1 MSLTRLQGHSAR
13 SPVPRCVAGCQRPFS
28 QLSLSSFSN
37 IPGRSL
43 SNCALLLHASDL
55 DRIFSCHLL
64 THNKQRRIIAHI
76 RAESTGGPRST
87 MQSCAEP
94 EQPLRRKEA
103 MQSPGP
109 AKGRRVSRAGQ
120 RPVPPV
126 FCSSLPEHGREERWG
141 GEPAMTRTL
150 RPPSAVRAG
159 SGCSAVCDAALG
171 LLLLCL
177 VRTGKGIPH
186 QGHSRRNCGT
196 RVLRMAEVEKPVLL
210 SPSLEKTPPSRA
222 IFTAPT
228 PAAQRGPTSRSRQHV
243 RQPLPGR
250 HHLRVLLQVCK
261 VLPHSDGTIVLGS
274 TERENTTQRHC
285 CWTCAQPRGREAGLY
300 SYKLQ
305 N

>member
-1 MSLTRLQGHSAR
+1 M
-13 SPVPRCVAGCQRPFS
+13 PIFE
-28 QLSLSSFSN
+28 LSLQEV
-37 IPGRSL
+37 PGAP
-43 SNCALLLHASDL
+43 CKAV
-55 DRIFSCHLL
+55 
-64 THNKQRRIIAHI
+64 
-76 RAESTGGPRST
+76 
-87 MQSCAEP
+87 
-94 EQPLRRKEA
+94 
-103 MQSPGP
+103 QSPSSPSEGKRQCR
-109 AKGRRVSRAGQ
+109 ALARRREEGVSRAGQ

-126 FCSSLPEHGREERWG
+126 FCSSLPEHGREEGWG

-150 RPPSAVRAG
+150 CPPSTVRAG
-159 SGCSAVCDAALG
+159 SGCSAVCEAALG

-186 QGHSRRNCGT
+186 HGHSRRNCGT
-196 RVLRMAEVEKPVLL
+196 RVLRMAEVEKPTLL
-210 SPSLEKTPPSRA
+210 SPSLEKTAPSRV

-261 VLPHSDGTIVLGS
+261 VLPHSDGTIVLAS